1 MTDIKFKPKNIKFV
15 KIPTNINI
23 PVFIVNH

>member
-1 MTDIKFKPKNIKFV
+1 VIVIVV

-23 PVFIVNH
+23 VRFFLNIIHQYFREV